1 MKKYIYKAA
10 LGLSVVALTL
20 TSCEKILDLQPLNEV
35 TSEVVYANA
44 EGYKQS
50 LAKVYGSFATTGN
63 AGPAGQADV
72 VGLDEGSNGDFFR
85 TFWQAQELSTDEAV
99 IAWGDAGVQDFHNMN
114 WTSDNPFLKGLYFKS
129 IYQITLVNE
138 FLRQSTDAKLSER
151 GITGADADEIR
162 K

>member
-63 AGPAGQADV
+63 AGPAGQ
-72 VGLDEGSNGDFFR
+72 G
-85 TFWQAQELSTDEAV
+85 
-99 IAWGDAGVQDFHNMN
+99 
-114 WTSDNPFLKGLYFKS
+114 
-129 IYQITLVNE
+129 
-138 FLRQSTDAKLSER
+138 ER
-151 GITGADADEIR
+151 RSG
-162 K
+162 